1 VVGGHTHAVQIK
13 NTDHGRA
20 VFSQC
25 QSASCVD
32 FVMAVAVLA
41 AAAAATGGHKGCC
54 AKGQQGMSM
63 KFDKRYL
70 NRSHGQKLKKQQV
83 VKKTGQNGGRLDLR
97 VKNSDGH
104 AKANRPS
111 SSAAMG
117 VRYQNSA
124 LMV

>member
-1 VVGGHTHAVQIK
+1 
-13 NTDHGRA
+13 
-20 VFSQC
+20 
-25 QSASCVD
+25 
-32 FVMAVAVLA
+32 MAVAVLA
-41 AAAAATGGHKGCC
+41 AAAATGGHKGGCT
-54 AKGQQGMSM
+54 KGQQGMSM